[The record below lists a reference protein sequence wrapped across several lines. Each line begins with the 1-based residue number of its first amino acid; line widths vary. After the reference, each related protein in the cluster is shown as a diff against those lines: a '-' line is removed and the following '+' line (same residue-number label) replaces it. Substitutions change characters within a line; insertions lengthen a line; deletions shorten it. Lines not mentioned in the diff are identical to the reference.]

1 MGVLLRLGG
10 GGGLECSL
18 IKTIGITWLKSDVM
32 VILFLDIVPL
42 VRHDF

>member
-1 MGVLLRLGG
+1 MGVLLRL
-10 GGGLECSL
+10 GGLECSL